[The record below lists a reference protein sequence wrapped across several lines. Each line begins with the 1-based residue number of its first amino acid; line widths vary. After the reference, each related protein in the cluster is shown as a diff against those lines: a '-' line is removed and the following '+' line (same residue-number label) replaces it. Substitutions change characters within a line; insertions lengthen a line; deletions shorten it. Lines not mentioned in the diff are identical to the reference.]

1 MGNAKRC
8 CVLDINIQVSSVPRK
23 KSERL
28 WARKKK
34 SCNIMCE
41 GCRTFLAHE
50 SVKEIKEGKGDLGNF
65 YTFWYDFKK
74 VVETVGIVVCF
85 WCFKQL

>member
-1 MGNAKRC
+1 
-8 CVLDINIQVSSVPRK
+8 
-23 KSERL
+23 
-28 WARKKK
+28 
-34 SCNIMCE
+34 MCE
-41 GCRTFLAHE
+41 GCSTFLAHE